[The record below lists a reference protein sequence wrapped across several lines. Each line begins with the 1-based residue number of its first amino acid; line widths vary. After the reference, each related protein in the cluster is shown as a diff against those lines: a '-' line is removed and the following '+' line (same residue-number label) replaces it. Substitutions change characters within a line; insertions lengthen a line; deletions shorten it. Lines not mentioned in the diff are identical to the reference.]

1 MQVCVKTI
9 ALICQK
15 GGTGK
20 TTLAISLAT
29 EAIAAGLTVA
39 IIDLDPQVSAC
50 EWSDIRQLDAPV
62 VIDAQPARIDAV
74 INRARDMGV
83 DLLLIDTAGR
93 TEQAALAGARVADLV
108 LVPLQPSVIDL
119 KTIRATTDLINLAGD
134 KQRAAVLTRVK
145 PFGNRHTETAQW
157 LEQQGMS
164 VCPATI
170 GDRIT
175 FQDAYAQGAGAVE
188 IDPRSKAASEI
199 RQVYEYVSILLDLPK
214 VTPGSADHV

>member
-1 MQVCVKTI
+1 MKTI

-29 EAIAAGLTVA
+29 EAIADGLTVA

-50 EWSDIRQLDAPV
+50 EWSDIRQQETPI
-62 VIDAQPARIDAV
+62 VIDAQPARIDTV
-74 INRARDMGV
+74 VTRARDMGV

-134 KQRAAVLTRVK
+134 KQSAAVLTRVK
-145 PFGNRHTETAQW
+145 PFGNRHIETAQW
-157 LEQQGMS
+157 LEQQDIP
-164 VCPATI
+164 VCPTTI

-175 FQDAYAQGAGAVE
+175 FQDAYAQGAGAIE
-188 IDPRSKAASEI
+188 IDPHSKATREI
-199 RQVYEYVSILLDLPK
+199 AGVYKYVSILIGLSEASVGK
-214 VTPGSADHV
+214 VAHV

>member
-1 MQVCVKTI
+1 MKTI

-50 EWSDIRQLDAPV
+50 EWSDIRQQEAPV
-62 VIDAQPARIDAV
+62 VIDAQPARIDTV
-74 INRARDMGV
+74 VTRARDMGV

-157 LEQQGMS
+157 LEQQGMP

-175 FQDAYAQGAGAVE
+175 FQDAYAQGAGAIE

-199 RQVYEYVSILLDLPK
+199 SEVYKYVSILLGLSDAEAGRA
-214 VTPGSADHV
+214 VHV

>member
-1 MQVCVKTI
+1 MKTI

-29 EAIAAGLTVA
+29 EAITAGLTVA

-50 EWSDIRQLDAPV
+50 EWSDIRKQAAPV
-62 VIDAQPARIDAV
+62 VIDAQPARIEAV
-74 INRARDMGV
+74 VARAREMGI
-83 DLLLIDTAGR
+83 DLLIIDTAGR

-119 KTIRATTDLINLAGD
+119 KTIRATNDLINLAGD
-134 KQRAAVLTRVK
+134 KRRAAVLTRVK
-145 PFGNRHTETAQW
+145 PFGSRHVETTQW
-157 LEQQGMS
+157 LEQQGMP

-170 GDRIT
+170 GDRVA
-175 FQDAYAQGAGAVE
+175 FQDAYAQGAGASE
-188 IDPRSKAASEI
+188 LDPRGKAAEEI
-199 RQVYEYVSILLDLPK
+199 RQVYEYASIHLGLAS
-214 VTPGSADHV
+214 VTARRADHD

>member
-1 MQVCVKTI
+1 MKTI

-29 EAIAAGLTVA
+29 VAIADGLTVA
-39 IIDLDPQVSAC
+39 IVDLDPQVSAC
-50 EWSDIRQLDAPV
+50 EWGDIRNADAPV

-74 INRARDMGV
+74 VERAREMGM

-93 TEQAALAGARVADLV
+93 TEQAALAGARVADFV

-119 KTIRATTDLINLAGD
+119 KSIRATCDLIDMAGS
-134 KQRAAVLTRVK
+134 KSRAAVLTRVK
-145 PFGNRHTETAQW
+145 PFGNRHAETAQW
-157 LEQQGMS
+157 LEQEGMP

-170 GDRIT
+170 GDRIK
-175 FQDAYAQGAGAVE
+175 FQDAYAQGCGVSE
-188 IDPRSKAASEI
+188 SEPRGKAAAEVL
-199 RQVYEYVSILLDLPK
+199 QVYKYVSKQLHLYPQK
-214 VTPGSADHV
+214 EVRAHV